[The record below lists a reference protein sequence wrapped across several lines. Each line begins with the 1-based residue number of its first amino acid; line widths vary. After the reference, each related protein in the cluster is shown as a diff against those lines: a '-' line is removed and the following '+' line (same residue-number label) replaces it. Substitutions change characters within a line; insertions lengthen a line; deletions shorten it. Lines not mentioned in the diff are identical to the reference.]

1 MIEIRRARADDADF
15 IAATCRPFV
24 EDHWASFET
33 VAPSPAV
40 IAERLSNAGDQ
51 YPWLLAEDSDPL
63 AYAYASPHRSRA
75 AYQTSVDTAI
85 YCAASARGKGV
96 GKRLY
101 RKLLETLTAQNFVM
115 AFGGI
120 AMPNDAFVGLHKAV
134 GFELIGTYPDVGYK
148 HGAWRDT
155 TWWSKRLA
163 PPVLPP
169 APIKPVSEVFNS
181 R

>member
-15 IAATCRPFV
+15 IAATYRPFV

-51 YPWLLAEDSDPL
+51 YPWLIAQDSEPL

-101 RKLLETLTAQNFVM
+101 RTLLEILTAQNFVM

-120 AMPNDAFVGLHKAV
+120 AMPNDASVGLHKAV

-155 TWWSKRLA
+155 TWWAKRLA
-163 PPVLPP
+163 TPGIPP
-169 APIKPVSEVFNS
+169 APIKPVSEVFKAG
-181 R
+181 

>member
-1 MIEIRRARADDADF
+1 MIEIRRARPDDADF
-15 IAATCRPFV
+15 IAATYRPFV

-33 VAPSPAV
+33 EAPSPAM
-40 IAERLSNAGDQ
+40 IAERLLKAGDQ
-51 YPWLLAEDSDPL
+51 YPWLIAEDEAPL

-75 AYQTSVDTAI
+75 AYQSSVDTAI
-85 YCAASARGKGV
+85 YCASDARGKGV
-96 GKRLY
+96 GKMLY

-120 AMPNDAFVGLHKAV
+120 AMPNDASVGLHQPI
-134 GFELIGTYPDVGYK
+134 GFELVGTYPDVGFK

-163 PPVLPP
+163 PPAIPP
-169 APIKPVSEVFNS
+169 APIKPVSEVFKAG
-181 R
+181 